1 MKITQIRNATQ
12 IIEYAGKRILIDPM
26 LGPKGTYPGFEGTVN
41 AHLDNPRVDL
51 PLSIEEIIDVDA
63 VLLTHTHPD
72 HWDETAVNAI
82 PKEQLIFVQ
91 HEQDKAILASQGFN
105 NLEIFSEDTDFGGI
119 SFQRTF
125 CQHGPEAAFEHE
137 QMAEI
142 LGEVT
147 GVIFSHPDEK
157 TLYLVGDTI
166 WVKPVENTMR
176 QAQPD
181 VVILNTGWA
190 HVLGFGPIIMG
201 LEDVLKTHQLLP
213 KADIVTTH
221 MGAVNHALV
230 TTQQMRDYVTAN
242 QLSDWVHVPEDGEAV
257 TITQ

>member
-12 IIEYAGKRILIDPM
+12 IIEYAGKTILIDPF
-26 LGPKGTYPGFEGTVN
+26 LAPKNTYPGFEGTAN
-41 AHLDNPRVDL
+41 SHLRNPLVEL
-51 PLSIEEIIDVDA
+51 PIPIEQVIDVDA

-82 PKEQLIFVQ
+82 PKDKLIFVQ
-91 HEQDKAILASQGFN
+91 HHNDEQILRSQGFT
-105 NLEIFSEDTDFGGI
+105 NLQIFSEDNDFYGI
-119 SFQRTF
+119 SFTRTV
-125 CQHGPEAAFEHE
+125 CQHGSQAAFEHE
-137 QMAEI
+137 QMAEM

-147 GVIFSHPDEK
+147 GVIFSHTDEE

-166 WVKPVENTMR
+166 WIKAVEDTMR
-176 QAQPD
+176 KEQPG

-201 LEDVLKTHQLLP
+201 KEDVFKTHQVLP
-213 KADIVTTH
+213 DAKIVTTH

-230 TTQQMRDYVTAN
+230 TTQQMRDYVK
-242 QLSDWVHVPEDGEAV
+242 SIGISESVFVPEDGETV
-257 TITQ
+257 CI

>member
-12 IIEYAGKRILIDPM
+12 VIEYAGKTFLIDPF
-26 LGPKGTYPGFEGTVN
+26 LAPKGMYPGFEGTAN
-41 AHLDNPRVDL
+41 SHLRNPLVEL
-51 PLSIEEIIDVDA
+51 PLPIEKIIDVDA

-82 PKEQLIFVQ
+82 PKDQLIFVQ
-91 HEQDKAILASQGFN
+91 HEGDESILRSQGFT
-105 NLEIFSEDTDFGGI
+105 NLQIFSEKTDFHGI
-119 SFQRTF
+119 SFTRTF
-125 CQHGPEAAFEHE
+125 CQHGSEAAFEHE

-147 GVIFSHPDEK
+147 GVIFNHADEDK
-157 TLYLVGDTI
+157 LYIVGDTI
-166 WVKPVENTMR
+166 WVPQVEAIMKR
-176 QAQPD
+176 EQPG

-201 LEDVLKTHQLLP
+201 KEDVLKTHNVLP
-213 KADIVTTH
+213 EAKIVATH

-230 TTQQMRDYVTAN
+230 TAQEMRDYVSA
-242 QLSDWVHVPEDGEAV
+242 LSLNDFVFVPEDGE
-257 TITQ
+257 TIAL